1 MIVDFNLLPDTSRFW
16 IFTANQ
22 KLTQEQIN
30 ILNAELSLFMQKW
43 TAHKVDLNASFEIV
57 ENAILIIAVDE
68 SHAGASG
75 CSIDAMTKEI
85 KRITDDFEVDFLNRF
100 SIVLKM
106 EDNVLVS
113 NTNHL
118 KSLIET
124 QQVNAE
130 TFVSNAMVASFGELK
145 SNLFLP
151 IKETWLSRYLV
162 S

>member
-106 EDNVLVS
+106 EDNVL
-113 NTNHL
+113 L